1 MVFTKKKF
9 QLSKGSKKTA
19 YGSSAKGWYS
29 YAAKS
34 KSDSKGKSVP
44 FKFKKKTDEKFTSR
58 YSK

>member
-1 MVFTKKKF
+1 MVFTKKKL
-9 QLSKGSKKTA
+9 QNKKTA

-34 KSDSKGKSVP
+34 KADNKWKAVP
-44 FKFKKKTDEKFTSR
+44 FKFKKKTAEQFTSR